1 MVRELEVN
9 EEKKT
14 IHVSTRPGFYG
25 GLFDTTL
32 KLIDPKDTAKELCGV
47 FAFEDAVTGN
57 QINALSKEVESLKKR
72 MLLPDEIQRLVH
84 LLKIHPS
91 ETRLDRRP
99 TSDDVLA
106 DKPEAMIK
114 N

>member
-1 MVRELEVN
+1 MIRELEVN

-32 KLIDPKDTAKELCGV
+32 KLIDAGDTAKELCGV
-47 FAFEDAVTGN
+47 FAFEDAITAT
-57 QINALSKEVESLKKR
+57 QINALSKEIESLKKR
-72 MLLPDEIQRLVH
+72 LLLPDEIQRLVYFSR
-84 LLKIHPS
+84 IHSSEIRFDGRPS
-91 ETRLDRRP
+91 
-99 TSDDVLA
+99 SVDVLA
-106 DKPEAMIK
+106 NKLESMLK